1 MYKTNFDKYVS
12 EDIYSL
18 NMSQLLVGMGRMLAG
33 VQEQWES
40 KG

>member
-33 VQEQWES
+33 VQEQ
-40 KG
+40 